1 MVSVADVR
9 LAINIDSEGDLS
21 SDVITQAIN
30 RATIRVEA
38 QVGRTATS
46 DVIGE
51 AILSLAAY
59 LSYQTYSDRML
70 HKLEGTWGEDGHWD
84 PVASVQIRET
94 RDKLNALKTI
104 SDEVLALVTGPCLGA
119 PPFLGTVKLGG

>member
-1 MVSVADVR
+1 MTVSVADVR
-9 LAINIDSEGDLS
+9 LAVNIDSAGDLS
-21 SDVITQAIN
+21 SDVISQAIS
-30 RATIRVEA
+30 RATVRVGA
-38 QVGRTATS
+38 QARKLATS

-51 AILSLAAY
+51 AVLSLAAY

-94 RDKLNALKTI
+94 RDKLNALKTTANDSLRLI
-104 SDEVLALVTGPCLGA
+104 RVRHG
-119 PPFLGTVKLGG
+119 KLI